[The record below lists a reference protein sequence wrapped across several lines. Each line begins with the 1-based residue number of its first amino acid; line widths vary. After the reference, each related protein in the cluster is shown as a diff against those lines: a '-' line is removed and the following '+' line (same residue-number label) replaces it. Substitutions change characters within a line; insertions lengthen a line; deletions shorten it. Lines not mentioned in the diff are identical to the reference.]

1 MKTSDIQ
8 QTLLAVD
15 DEDAVICAIHE
26 TLRDCG
32 YRLLKTTD
40 PYQALEMVKAQAPDL
55 LIIDLFMPYMDGAT
69 LLKECR
75 RIHARLPVVLTTGLA
90 SPNELRR
97 WRTRGE
103 LIVTKPWLHDE
114 LTSAVAKA
122 LERARSTN

>member
-1 MKTSDIQ
+1 MQ

-26 TLRDCG
+26 TLRHCG

-40 PYQALEMVKAQAPDL
+40 PYHALEMVKTQAPDL
-55 LIIDLFMPYMDGAT
+55 LIIDLFMPWMDGAT

-75 RIHARLPVVLTTGLA
+75 RIHARLPVVLTTGSA
-90 SPNELRR
+90 SPQELRR

-103 LIVTKPWLHDE
+103 LIVAKPWLHEE
-114 LTSAVAKA
+114 LTGAVEKA
-122 LERARSTN
+122 LERARSAN